1 MSGSPCDC
9 TARCG
14 DDPWLKDGRAR
25 PCEWLARLLARPKVT
40 AVERS
45 TTDPRLVLVRLS
57 HAPTKADLQD
67 ISASLQ
73 RLLQPPIL

>member
-1 MSGSPCDC
+1 MSGAPCDC

-45 TTDPRLVLVRLS
+45 ATDPRLVLVRL
-57 HAPTKADLQD
+57 TKVPSSDDLQD
-67 ISASLQ
+67 LCR
-73 RLLQPPIL
+73 RLRPDNDPRGH